1 MQDTLHGICRS
12 CAAMCPIV
20 IDREDGVPTRII
32 GDKHNPV
39 YWGYTCIK
47 GREMVNQVR
56 HPDRLFSSIRR
67 EKDGSFTSIS
77 SAQAMDE
84 VAQKLKRIIDEHGPR
99 AVATYAGTYI
109 FTYPATQPVSTAWMN
124 AIGSNMMF
132 TSNTIDQP
140 GKSIAPALHGT
151 WQAGPQVF
159 DDADTWLLV
168 GVNPIVAHSGGVP
181 NQNPAKRLKDAVE
194 RGMKVIVIDP
204 RRTECA
210 ERAFVHLQP
219 KPGEDGAILA
229 GMIRV
234 ILKEQL
240 FDADFVGA
248 NVQGVEALAQAVEPY
263 TPDYVA
269 ARAQIPAEDLVLAA
283 RTYAQAKRGGAT
295 AGTGPNMAP
304 HGNLTEYLLL
314 CLMSLCGRWLKAG
327 ERVPNPGVLGP
338 SFAPRAQ
345 ANAPWPAWGYG
356 EKLRVRGFTDAA
368 CGLATSAL
376 PDEIL
381 MPGDGQVKA
390 LISIGGNP
398 LMAWPDQNKTLKA
411 LKALDLFVCL
421 DIQKVHN
428 SCHLADYTIACK
440 HSLESPAMTLPNEML
455 SYFGTGFGFSVPY
468 AQYAPPAAALP
479 EGADVV
485 EEWEFFYG
493 IAKRM
498 QIALEI
504 KVAYSWTTTS
514 GEPRRYRFDME
525 NKPNTDELFEALCDG
540 GRVPLATVKSEP
552 QGRVFEGED
561 VFVAGA
567 EPGREARLQ
576 VGDATM
582 CAELQG
588 IAAERQDKDE
598 GFPFRLISRRL
609 HHVMNTTGRNNPRQ
623 MRKQRYNPAYM
634 NPGDLAALG
643 LKDGDEVRIA
653 SRYGEIPGIVEAEE
667 GIRSGVIS
675 MSHCFGPD
683 PENPGP
689 VREFGSNVALLSS
702 VEHEVDPYSGIP
714 RMSAIPVR
722 VLTV

>member
-1 MQDTLHGICRS
+1 M
-12 CAAMCPIV
+12 
-20 IDREDGVPTRII
+20 
-32 GDKHNPV
+32 
-39 YWGYTCIK
+39 
-47 GREMVNQVR
+47 
-56 HPDRLFSSIRR
+56 SI
-67 EKDGSFTSIS
+67 
-77 SAQAMDE
+77 
-84 VAQKLKRIIDEHGPR
+84 
-99 AVATYAGTYI
+99 
-109 FTYPATQPVSTAWMN
+109 
-124 AIGSNMMF
+124 
-132 TSNTIDQP
+132 
-140 GKSIAPALHGT
+140 
-151 WQAGPQVF
+151 
-159 DDADTWLLV
+159 
-168 GVNPIVAHSGGVP
+168 
-181 NQNPAKRLKDAVE
+181 
-194 RGMKVIVIDP
+194 
-204 RRTECA
+204 
-210 ERAFVHLQP
+210 
-219 KPGEDGAILA
+219 
-229 GMIRV
+229 
-234 ILKEQL
+234 
-240 FDADFVGA
+240 
-248 NVQGVEALAQAVEPY
+248 
-263 TPDYVA
+263 
-269 ARAQIPAEDLVLAA
+269 
-283 RTYAQAKRGGAT
+283 
-295 AGTGPNMAP
+295 
-304 HGNLTEYLLL
+304 
-314 CLMSLCGRWLKAG
+314 CGRWLKAG

-525 NKPNTDELFEALCDG
+525 NKPDTDELFEALCDG

-561 VFVAGA
+561 VFVDGP

-582 CAELQG
+582 CAELAA
-588 IAAERQDKDE
+588 IAGEREDKDA

-634 NPGDLAALG
+634 NPGDLVALG

-722 VLTV
+722 VLMA